1 MKFMKSI
8 IYVIYEIYE
17 SMIYVI
23 YEIYENYEN
32 RHEPANIAKYQIH
45 LKLPIKKKN
54 PKNTSV
60 TSFGVVGS

>member
-1 MKFMKSI
+1 MKSM

-23 YEIYENYEN
+23 YRIYENYEK

-45 LKLPIKKKN
+45 LKLHIKKNVQK
-54 PKNTSV
+54 THH
-60 TSFGVVGS
+60 